1 MHPHILPFLL
11 LPLLFLLPLLLLLA
25 SLPLLYL
32 RLDEIQKLLVVDDE
46 LADRLGAEA
55 ISRRIDRNQVPS
67 RDDLRDVEQHI
78 VTMNAELGKRK
89 VSCCCC
95 CPAYLLDR
103 YISISQ
109 RVESH

>member
-11 LPLLFLLPLLLLLA
+11 LPLLFLLPLLLLPLLLLLLLA

-89 VSCCCC
+89 VSRPTCRHYERC
-95 CPAYLLDR
+95 
-103 YISISQ
+103 
-109 RVESH
+109 VEKAEG